1 MSTFTFN
8 PRWKEELICTG
19 PGGTFVLELAMGVLT
34 AFLPTEDV
42 WRSNA
47 PAWARDLWPVLK
59 TDLEA
64 WCENSKVRLVI
75 DESAT
80 VA

>member
-1 MSTFTFN
+1 MSTFTFS

-19 PGGTFVLELAMGVLT
+19 PGGTFVLELTMGVLT
-34 AFLPTEDV
+34 AFLPTEEA
-42 WRSNA
+42 WRSKA

-59 TDLEA
+59 VELEA
-64 WCENSKVRLVI
+64 WCEKSKVQFVV

-80 VA
+80 VR